1 MSMTNKEN
9 LELIQFVSDVAKNA
23 KLKNTVM
30 EITKDKLGPIT
41 RYSNELKLI
50 AEDLLSTKLI
60 RLLEQIHEGKFTLDM
75 SLPDEQKR
83 AIVFTFFKKAV
94 TNECNRKL
102 SNWSNDHRNG
112 KFGARARVVLSP
124 DEHNDPDGLVKLILS
139 ENDEVVLN
147 QNSES
152 LQVLLDELNL
162 SEEDKWILSQR
173 GQATQET
180 ELSKRPKPPTYKEL
194 ALQYGGTEDKY
205 RKMFNRALV
214 KAKTNLKNTAYWRLH
229 ETDA

>member
-1 MSMTNKEN
+1 MTNKEN
-9 LELIQFVSDVAKNA
+9 FELIQFVSDVAKNA
-23 KLKNTVM
+23 KLKNIVI
-30 EITKDKLGPIT
+30 EITKNKLGPIT
-41 RYSNELKLI
+41 HYSNELELI

-75 SLPDEQKR
+75 SLPDEKKR

-102 SNWSNDHRNG
+102 GNWSNDHRNG
-112 KFGARARVVLSP
+112 KFGARVRVVLSP

-152 LQVLLDELNL
+152 LQALLDELNL

-194 ALQYGGTEDKY
+194 ALLYGGTEDKY

-214 KAKTNLKNTAYWRLH
+214 KAKANLKNTTYWRFH